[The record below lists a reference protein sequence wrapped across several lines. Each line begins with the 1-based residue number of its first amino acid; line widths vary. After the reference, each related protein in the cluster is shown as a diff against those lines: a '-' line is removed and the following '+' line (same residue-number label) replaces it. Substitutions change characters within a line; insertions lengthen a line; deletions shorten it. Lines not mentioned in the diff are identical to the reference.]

1 MFLRF
6 IYTSFLPHFISS
18 PFHYKLARNV
28 EIKGQWCLCQLTL
41 GERQYTLAHHVHSYS
56 KFRLRNYVCGKRKR
70 SHEGTRRTNFTQKAS
85 SYAASVPCSLS
96 IIQPLILNWI
106 PVMLLW
112 LSLSLIFW
120 AVYRHK
126 NHALHYSHTVITV
139 TYPVHSNPCNPV
151 WAGAGKHRSLHS
163 FGQWLGC
170 ETCSTLCCCLRKTAM
185 QRRLSTAW
193 PPAAPAGTHP
203 HPETAIP
210 GPESHSGLPR
220 CLETEG
226 AGGISMYGCIMV
238 ILSQN

>member
-1 MFLRF
+1 MPADTVWHWVRDSTPWPITFTATANLDW
-6 IYTSFLPHFISS
+6 
-18 PFHYKLARNV
+18 
-28 EIKGQWCLCQLTL
+28 EIMS
-41 GERQYTLAHHVHSYS
+41 VD
-56 KFRLRNYVCGKRKR
+56 CGKRKR

-85 SYAASVPCSLS
+85 SYAASSIRSLFFKHHTATNTKLNYCYAAM
-96 IIQPLILNWI
+96 IQSFLDF
-106 PVMLLW
+106 
-112 LSLSLIFW
+112 FW

-170 ETCSTLCCCLRKTAM
+170 ETCSTLCCCSRKTAM

-193 PPAAPAGTHP
+193 PPVAPAGTHP

-226 AGGISMYGCIMV
+226 AGGISMYGCNMV